1 MRTLPRLLAL
11 CALLL
16 TTVLAATALAKPDDD
31 GAARADR
38 AAKPGKTEKA
48 DKADKAEK
56 AEKPA
61 DGPSGTR
68 PARPGHPAHPHG
80 GAPGQTGEHPLGGAP
95 GQAGRPVEDAPAP
108 VPPRPEDL
116 ADDDADADPELGETV
131 ATEPAAGVVLVR
143 RPGTSAFVPLGDDAA
158 VPVGSTVDATRGL
171 VEVRTESDRTGAEQN
186 AVVSGGVFTVLQN
199 HSAAPMTEL
208 VLEDG
213 DFSDC
218 PRPGRTAARP
228 RAATGR
234 AAGTRRRSGAVVRG
248 LWAAGKGRFRTR
260 GRNSAA
266 TVRGTRWATVDRC
279 GTTTTRV
286 YEGVVDVEDLTTGRT
301 HTLRTGEKHVARER
315 RG

>member
-16 TTVLAATALAKPDDD
+16 TTVLAATALAKPD
-31 GAARADR
+31 ADR
-38 AAKPGKTEKA
+38 AAKPPKTEKA
-48 DKADKAEK
+48 DKGEK
-56 AEKPA
+56 TEKPA
-61 DGPSGTR
+61 DADGAPGTR
-68 PARPGHPAHPHG
+68 PARPAHPHG

-95 GQAGRPVEDAPAP
+95 GQLRRGEDASAP
-108 VPPRPEDL
+108 VPPHPEDL
-116 ADDDADADPELGETV
+116 RDDDADADPELGESV
-131 ATEPAAGVVLVR
+131 ATEPAAGVVLVK
-143 RPGTSAFVPLGDDAA
+143 RPGTDVFVPLADDAA

-171 VEVRTESDRTGAEQN
+171 VEVRTESDRAGAEQS
-186 AVVSGGVFTVLQN
+186 AVVSGGVFTILQN
-199 HSAAPMTEL
+199 RSAAPITEL

-218 PRPGRTAARP
+218 PRPGRAAARP
-228 RAATGR
+228 RAAIART
-234 AAGTRRRSGAVVRG
+234 AGSRRRSGSVVRG

-301 HTLRTGEKHVARER
+301 HTLRTGEKHVAHER